1 MIWLSRPLQYHA
13 REGFGCLGVCV
24 GSSWAR
30 RGAWFLELPRHRIFL
45 FIVVLGYRPFF
56 ERCAAVHAEAFS
68 LTARGSA
75 LVPYEPLV
83 QWLTARRM
91 RDLAS
96 DGGFFTTAVALR
108 YSAHGFSRD
117 VRVHATE
124 PTTRCFGEWYA
135 TTFRPTPLA
144 ISLCRSMGRGRHLTR
159 GHVE

>member
-1 MIWLSRPLQYHA
+1 M
-13 REGFGCLGVCV
+13 
-24 GSSWAR
+24 
-30 RGAWFLELPRHRIFL
+30 
-45 FIVVLGYRPFF
+45 LGYRPFF
-56 ERCAAVHAEAFS
+56 EWCAAVHAEAFS

-117 VRVHATE
+117 VRVHATDDSLL
-124 PTTRCFGEWYA
+124 RGVVCDDLQA
-135 TTFRPTPLA
+135 NPLA